1 MTLLKVNGLLPI
13 LVAFKQKY
21 LNLNPSYIT
30 PHNFI
35 EAIIPKSVVL
45 VCDTSRKLLFY
56 NLM

>member
-1 MTLLKVNGLLPI
+1 MTLLKVNGLLHE
-13 LVAFKQKY
+13 LVAFKLKY

-30 PHNFI
+30 PAHFI
-35 EAIIPKSVVL
+35 VAIIFKSAVL